1 MIDSLQIVIGIAFV
15 VGAYLL
21 GSINSAI
28 IVSKVFSLPDPR
40 SLGSGNPGATNV
52 LRTGNKVAAAI
63 TLVGDLLKGLIPVL
77 VVELFTADTF
87 LVAATAV
94 AVLLGHM
101 YPVYY
106 GFKGGKGVAT
116 TLGVLIGFD
125 WFLAI
130 IWVVLWLV
138 IALLFRYSS
147 LAALLATIVAFFVS
161 LLTMNDWLGYRNNNH
176 FIVIALAI
184 ITLFIIWRHRGNIK
198 KILIGTES
206 RIGKK

>member
-52 LRTGNKVAAAI
+52 LRAGNKVAAAI

-94 AVLLGHM
+94 AALLGHM

-106 GFKGGKGVAT
+106 SFKGGKGVAT

-130 IWVVLWLV
+130 FWVVLWLV

-147 LAALLATIVAFFVS
+147 LAALLATIVTFFVS
-161 LLTMNDWLGYRNNNH
+161 LLTMNDWLGYRDNNH

-184 ITLFIIWRHRGNIK
+184 ITLFIIWRHRENIR
-198 KILIGTES
+198 KILAGTES